1 MTLEYEDTTQE
12 TKGSSYYD
20 PFVWAYFKLGS
31 VDTVIRLHP
40 QHGVSFAELHRE
52 LDKRGII
59 KLKGYNSG
67 MKHAFYFFQEI
78 VSSKLPIERLY
89 KSMPPSLKEKESK
102 KLKLNISEQDQ
113 DIIHKLVVACYI
125 NPISSFEINFDRE
138 MDYTKLLKQK
148 RLINLE
154 SVELD
159 KKQITCESTI
169 SISDPDSLL
178 KTMVKKIKN
187 MITVMQTS
195 YDSEI
200 INRYEDEID
209 RSKLLIDKSI
219 IGSLAFQKSTSLKT
233 IDLYYISLI
242 SKELERMVDHLI
254 LIKQGEKEFLNSI
267 IEVISHLQKLLD
279 NTKLLTH
286 KPAIEFIKI
295 CSKIKSHKD
304 INYDKERIRLFLIN
318 ISEVITDWSV
328 TNELNL

>member
-1 MTLEYEDTTQE
+1 MQIHNIQKTGNMHYVYLPTSWCREHKISRDSKVSIEQG
-12 TKGSSYYD
+12 GS
-20 PFVWAYFKLGS
+20 G
-31 VDTVIRLHP
+31 
-40 QHGVSFAELHRE
+40 E
-52 LDKRGII
+52 II
-59 KLKGYNSG
+59 IS
-67 MKHAFYFFQEI
+67 
-78 VSSKLPIERLY
+78 
-89 KSMPPSLKEKESK
+89 PSLKEKEHK
-102 KLKLNISEQDQ
+102 KLKLSIPEQDQ

-125 NPISSFEINFDRE
+125 NPISSFEINFDKE

-267 IEVISHLQKLLD
+267 IDVISHLQKLLD

-286 KPAIEFIKI
+286 KLAIEFIKI
-295 CSKIKSHKD
+295 CSKIKPSKD
-304 INYDKERIRLFLIN
+304 INYEKERIRLFLVN
-318 ISEVITDWSV
+318 VSEVITDWSV